1 MIAIEGLTE
10 DEVVKIIYKACK
22 TAIKYKFGYLSGEDL
37 VAHSVVKCV
46 KVLNEGKFIPRSEKP
61 IEAQLLNFLSMVSRN
76 EASNLRRK
84 HSCRYSNPEN
94 RNNEKKYNLAH
105 PLKIHSQG
113 LTNSELFSEEST
125 MHEEMNYS
133 ELMIRIRET
142 LPIPMLK
149 DFLKW
154 TNGVKLSTTKK
165 KILLDTLKEI
175 LSAQK
180 THQSSENE

>member
-1 MIAIEGLTE
+1 MNIPDGLTE
-10 DEVVKIIYKACK
+10 EETVDIMYRAAQIS
-22 TAIKYKFGYLSGEDL
+22 TKYKFGYLDDSDMVSSAIEKCIKVINQGKFLPKPD
-37 VAHSVVKCV
+37 KCV
-46 KVLNEGKFIPRSEKP
+46 KK
-61 IEAQLLNFLSMVSRN
+61 QLYNFLVTVSRN
-76 EASNLRRK
+76 DSSNLRRK

-125 MHEEMNYS
+125 VHEEMNYS

-142 LPIPMLK
+142 LPISMLK

-154 TNGVKLSTTKK
+154 INGVKLSTTRKK
-165 KILLDTLKEI
+165 VLLDTLKEI
-175 LSAQK
+175 LSAQ
-180 THQSSENE
+180 TTD